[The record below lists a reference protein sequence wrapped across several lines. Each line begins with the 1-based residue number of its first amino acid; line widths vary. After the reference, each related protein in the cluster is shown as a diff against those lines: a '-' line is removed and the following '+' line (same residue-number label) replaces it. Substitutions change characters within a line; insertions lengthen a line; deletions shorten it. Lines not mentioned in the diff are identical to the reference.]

1 MQTMKLL
8 RYKLLLPTILALATV
23 SASAQVDWKALDV
36 GNLSSAIYNTAVVGF
51 PSNPTANP
59 SGWWPAGTNDSYIFE
74 GDIWIGA
81 KKGGEVGVAESDG
94 RHSEMWPTDD
104 SPEVISNKPGVTTK
118 GTPTNQAIWF
128 KCSDTNPEANKDL
141 ILGLEM
147 EVNGFQWS
155 YAPLYDFFI
164 LEYNVRNIGTDTLE
178 DLFMAFRYDVD
189 ISSNETGTASYSA
202 DDFVALDQTPDALNP
217 VDHPN
222 RYLSYGFSN
231 ASAPGYIGLRVLDAY
246 LGDNAEDPA
255 AKIPFTAHKRITIS
269 TDPSTDA
276 EMYALIS
283 IPGVEPLPANY
294 DDQRFIQSYGPV
306 ESFAPGDSFNII
318 IAVAIGEGLAGL
330 QASSDWA
337 QKLYDDDYVAPGT
350 TAFTPRNRLPR

>member
-1 MQTMKLL
+1 MGFQATLQ
-8 RYKLLLPTILALATV
+8 PTP
-23 SASAQVDWKALDV
+23 QD
-36 GNLSSAIYNTAVVGF
+36 GG
-51 PSNPTANP
+51 
-59 SGWWPAGTNDSYIFE
+59 PAGTNDSYIFE

-94 RHSEMWPTDD
+94 RHSEMWPTED

-231 ASAPGYIGLRVLDAY
+231 ASAPGYIGLRGA
-246 LGDNAEDPA
+246 
-255 AKIPFTAHKRITIS
+255 
-269 TDPSTDA
+269 
-276 EMYALIS
+276 
-283 IPGVEPLPANY
+283 
-294 DDQRFIQSYGPV
+294 
-306 ESFAPGDSFNII
+306 
-318 IAVAIGEGLAGL
+318 
-330 QASSDWA
+330 
-337 QKLYDDDYVAPGT
+337 
-350 TAFTPRNRLPR
+350 